1 MIEHLEWNLYMYLYM
16 VIFGI
21 HVCKL
26 KILKCTVPGKASKKM
41 MVFYNDLENMSYFA

>member
-21 HVCKL
+21 CKL
-26 KILKCTVPGKASKKM
+26 KILKCIVPGKASKKM
-41 MVFYNDLENMSYFA
+41 IVFYNDLENMSYFA

>member
-21 HVCKL
+21 SLNVLCL
-26 KILKCTVPGKASKKM
+26 GKHPK
-41 MVFYNDLENMSYFA
+41 NDSFL